1 MGLFTSDPP
10 QYDIMKIPGTASM
23 RPPMFGFAKDFGEYL
38 RSLIGQAAPQY
49 QGSIDPGMS
58 PSMQALGVLSQ
69 MYANSPM
76 PAVFGQAHASMGRFN
91 NPSFTNATARMQYGA
106 PDYFGSQYGPDQFLP
121 GGSKLGAIPYAG
133 GMRPYA
139 NFTPGSPWSAGSGQ
153 LPPPAMPQGPSSAN
167 IPELLKMFMGNR
179 TGAGAMQPTIPNEGG
194 QIGPMGRQMP
204 PGGMSDQ
211 DPWKYGAMQRQ
222 VAY

>member
-23 RPPMFGFAKDFGEYL
+23 RPPMFSFAKDFGEYL
-38 RSLIGQAAPQY
+38 KSLIGQAAPQY

-69 MYANSPM
+69 MYANSPL

-91 NPSFTNATARMQYGA
+91 APQFTNAMARMQYGA
-106 PDYFGSQYGPDQFLP
+106 PDYFGSQYSPNQFLP
-121 GGSKLGAIPYAG
+121 GGSQIGQLPYAG

-139 NFTPGSPWSAGSGQ
+139 NFTPTLPGQGMQAPMGFLQNRGSG
-153 LPPPAMPQGPSSAN
+153 G
-167 IPELLKMFMGNR
+167 IR
-179 TGAGAMQPTIPNEGG
+179 PTLPNEGG
-194 QIGPMGRQMP
+194 QVGPMPQRGFMEDFAPTYQ
-204 PGGMSDQ
+204 PGGM
-211 DPWKYGAMQRQ
+211 QRQ
-222 VAY
+222 AY

>member
-1 MGLFTSDPP
+1 MGTFTSEPP

-23 RPPMFGFAKDFGEYL
+23 RPPMFNFASQFGDYL
-38 RSLIGQAAPQY
+38 KSLIGQSAPQY

-76 PAVFGQAHASMGRFN
+76 PAIFGQANASMGRFN
-91 NPSFTNATARMQYGA
+91 NPSFTNATARMQSGA
-106 PDYFGSQYGPDQFLP
+106 PDYFGSQYGPNQFLP
-121 GGSKLGAIPYAG
+121 GGSQMGALPYAG

-139 NFTPGSPWSAGSGQ
+139 GFTPGGGQ
-153 LPPPAMPQGPSSAN
+153 MGGPARMPQPATPQSPGSAN
-167 IPELLKMFMGNR
+167 IPELLKMLMGNR
-179 TGAGAMQPTIPNEGG
+179 AGGNAMQPTIPNEGG
-194 QIGPMGRQMP
+194 QIGPMGRPMP
-204 PGGMSDQ
+204 PGGIVDQ